1 MRLVRTWCAARGVIA
16 TASQEAHAQRFAEGL
31 FQRKQLSLPVE
42 ISSREHVVQAGPES
56 KITSH
61 FVLPSN
67 WLRCIVSLDISIL
80 CGNSNPQTSFRDFWE
95 AFRLSNPS
103 HKVFQVHSPE
113 ALAQVVPLYLHGD
126 EGRGQ
131 KKSPYLVLSME
142 SPIGCTP
149 RLKGACG
156 CREYME
162 SRPDLPSFGEARE
175 YVLTEEV
182 KRRCLGMFT
191 NFRSHS
197 YLTRHLLFGA
207 RAWIFKKNPHILQ
220 ELLEII
226 LDDFNRLMLEGIDIP
241 NHGLMFAG
249 IAGCKGDMDWHQKI
263 YSLTRCYSKVQ
274 SRDVGMICHACCA
287 AAGANSVHN
296 FDDFSEAPNWEPTMY
311 TSRPFNEPWQL
322 LARLPIDDQAPEKA
336 IVGDTLHIIKLG
348 TARDLLGGIII
359 VLLRRGFF
367 DHAGSS
373 RNVRDRLARAHSMFT
388 LFCAATKEHPSLR
401 SFTKDFFHIQN
412 FLSAPWTNSKGSDS
426 LILLRWCSF
435 FTKLQMEHPTVEG
448 FHELLTCMHKTCEA
462 MLQIFQIIHKHKLF
476 LERHCANLLYVS
488 IMRTLRG
495 YKKLGLMALT
505 MNMRAFI
512 LKPKNHA
519 LHHVA
524 LSIKK
529 GLEAGHPLIL
539 NPEAHACEMNE
550 DMIGRVSRLSRRVG
564 TRLMDRRVLERYF
577 LKKRALMKRHKKRG
591 T

>member
-1 MRLVRTWCAARGVIA
+1 MRVVRTWQAAKGRMP

-31 FQRKQLSLPVE
+31 FQRKQLSLPVQ
-42 ISSREHVVQAGPES
+42 ISSFEHVVQAGTES
-56 KITSH
+56 SITSY
-61 FVLPSN
+61 FVLPSD
-67 WLRCIVSLDISIL
+67 WLRCIISSDISIL
-80 CGNSNPQTSFRDFWE
+80 CGDNNPETCFRDFWE
-95 AFRLSNPS
+95 AFRLNNPD
-103 HKVFQVHSPE
+103 HKVFQVHSSE
-113 ALAQVVPLYLHGD
+113 VLTRVVPLFLHGD

-142 SPIGCTP
+142 SPIGCIP

-156 CREYME
+156 CRAYME
-162 SRPDLPSFGEARE
+162 SRPDLPNFGEARE
-175 YVLTEEV
+175 YLLTDEV
-182 KRRCLGMFT
+182 KRRCLDMFT

-207 RAWIFKKNPHILQ
+207 RAWILKKNPQILQ
-220 ELLEII
+220 KLLEII
-226 LDDFNRLMLEGIDIP
+226 VDDFNRLMLEGIHIP
-241 NHGLMFAG
+241 KHGLMFAG

-263 YSLTRCYSKVQ
+263 YNLTRCYSKVQ

-296 FDDFSEAPNWEPTMY
+296 FDDFSEVPNWEPTLY
-311 TSRPFNEPWQL
+311 TSRPFDEPWPL
-322 LARLPIDDQAPEKA
+322 LAGLPIHDQHPEKA

-348 TARDLLGGIII
+348 LARDLIGGIII
-359 VLLRRGFF
+359 VLLRRGFY
-367 DHAGSS
+367 DHPGSS
-373 RNVRDRLARAHSMFT
+373 RNFPDRLARAHSMFT
-388 LFCAATKEHPSLR
+388 LFCAARKEHPSLR

-426 LILLRWCSF
+426 LILLRWCHF

-448 FHELLTCMHKTCEA
+448 CHELLSCMSRTCEA
-462 MLQIFQIIHKHKLF
+462 MLEIFRIIHSHKLF
-476 LERHCANLLYVS
+476 LERPCANLVYVS

-512 LKPKNHA
+512 LKPKTHA

-524 LSIKK
+524 VSIRK
-529 GLEAGHPLIL
+529 GLEAGQPLIL

-564 TRLMDRRVLERYF
+564 ARLMDKRVLERYF

-591 T
+591 A